1 MMMMVMGGD
10 DDGNGD
16 GDDGDGDDGDDEDYD
31 DGDDNDYDDDND
43 DVDGDDDDDLIL
55 LLCLLYLFI
64 LSIGRIFLPQTG
76 PSFSWQNDT
85 LSVLWDVFPSLELD
99 TVKYTS
105 GPVVD
110 AARRVLHRAGIP
122 LQGLTSD

>member
-1 MMMMVMGGD
+1 MMVMGGD
-10 DDGNGD
+10 DDGD
-16 GDDGDGDDGDDEDYD
+16 G
-31 DGDDNDYDDDND
+31 D
-43 DVDGDDDDDLIL
+43 DVDGDDDDDDLIL
-55 LLCLLYLFI
+55 LLCLLYSFI

-76 PSFSWQNDT
+76 PAFSWQNDT